1 LEKKW
6 QIEKQ
11 NMAKRKLNMT
21 EEELEKL
28 RKIGGKL
35 KIDIEQRKNLI

>member
-35 KIDIEQRKNLI
+35 KIDIEQRKT

>member
-1 LEKKW
+1 
-6 QIEKQ
+6 
-11 NMAKRKLNMT
+11 MAKRKLNMT

-35 KIDIEQRKNLI
+35 KIDIEQRKT